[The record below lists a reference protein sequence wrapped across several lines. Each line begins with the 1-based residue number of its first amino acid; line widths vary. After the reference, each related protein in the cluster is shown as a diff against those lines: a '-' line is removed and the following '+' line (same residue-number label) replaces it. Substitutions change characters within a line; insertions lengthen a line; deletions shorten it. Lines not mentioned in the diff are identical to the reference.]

1 MISYSTI
8 GTSWITESFI
18 EAVNLTGKAVLSS
31 VYSRTEDGAKSFATK
46 NGADRWYT
54 ELDEMLKENTDFVYI
69 ASPNTLHVEHI
80 IKVIKAKKHVF
91 CEKPMALTEEQLQI
105 ISGLAEEEN
114 VFVFEGYRHLYSP
127 NYEIFKNTVEKIGSV
142 RSCVLHFNQYSS
154 RYDALKEGKKPNVF
168 SKEFAGGALT
178 DLGVYP
184 LSMAIDMFGEPSN
197 LDYYPVMLENGVD
210 GSGTL
215 VLDYRSF
222 VVTILCSK
230 ITQAIMPSEIQGEEG
245 TITMD
250 HIAPIRKISYY
261 DRKNKQMNEL
271 AVEQEEQD
279 MVYEAEAFI
288 QMISESN
295 DTTYKQALERSKIVV
310 KALEA
315 ARLKLNP

>member
-46 NGADRWYT
+46 NGADRWYI

-69 ASPNTLHVEHI
+69 ASPNTLHFEHI

-197 LDYYPVMLENGVD
+197 LDYYPVMLDNGVD

-245 TITMD
+245 TITID

-288 QMISESN
+288 QMISEGN

>member
-1 MISYSTI
+1 MSYSTI

-46 NGADRWYT
+46 NGADRWYI

-69 ASPNTLHVEHI
+69 ASPNTLHFEHI

-197 LDYYPVMLENGVD
+197 LDYYPVMLDNGVD

-245 TITMD
+245 TITID

-288 QMISESN
+288 QMISEGN

>member
-46 NGADRWYT
+46 NGADRWYI

-69 ASPNTLHVEHI
+69 ASPNTLHFEHI

-127 NYEIFKNTVEKIGSV
+127 NYEIFKNTVEKIGTV